1 MVYESHSFT
10 MLRPYR
16 AVKSDLRRSIQ
27 RFSHERAR
35 ADGEIKMLVENK
47 KTLRKEVTD
56 LKGRLLNRG
65 RIPDFADDKEIRKS
79 MAYAVEACDKKV
91 LSLNEGQ
98 TANLIDEF
106 KLTFEMK
113 RNLDDFKVD
122 LQVLS
127 QGWISMDQNGPVIT
141 QAGLRV
147 AKMEHSNT

>member
-1 MVYESHSFT
+1 M
-10 MLRPYR
+10 
-16 AVKSDLRRSIQ
+16 RRSIQ
-27 RFSHERAR
+27 RFSRERAR

-47 KTLRKEVTD
+47 KTLRKEVTY
-56 LKGRLLNRG
+56 LKRRLLLSRG
-65 RIPDFADDKEIRKS
+65 RIPDFADAKEIRKS

>member
-1 MVYESHSFT
+1 M
-10 MLRPYR
+10 
-16 AVKSDLRRSIQ
+16 RRSIQ
-27 RFSHERAR
+27 RCSRERAW
-35 ADGEIKMLVENK
+35 ADGEVKMLVKNK
-47 KTLRKEVTD
+47 KTLRKEVND
-56 LKGRLLNRG
+56 LKRRLLLNRG

-98 TANLIDEF
+98 TTNLIDEF

-127 QGWISMDQNGPVIT
+127 QGWISMDRNGPVIT

-147 AKMEHSNT
+147 AKMKHPNTWRFDILSSKGPILE